1 MRAVVQ
7 RVGFSKVEV
16 ENEVVGDINK
26 GLMVLLGVED
36 SDTDEDLKYMTDK
49 VINLR
54 IFEDENDKMNLSLL
68 DIKGELMVISQFT
81 LYGDCRKGRRPNFMG
96 AAKPEFANLMYE
108 KFLEMCKQNIDKVE
122 NGSFGAHMK
131 VSLLNDGPV
140 TIILDS
146 KKNF

>member
-16 ENEVVGDINK
+16 EGEVVGDINK

-68 DIKGELMVISQFT
+68 DIKGELMVVSQFT

-108 KFLEMCKQNIDKVE
+108 KFLKECKKNIDKVE
-122 NGSFGAHMK
+122 SGSFGTHMK